1 MWVSPAWEPA
11 VSTYDNYASPVAPG
25 TWDVPA
31 ELAARRGEV
40 DAAMADGA
48 E

>member
-1 MWVSPAWEPA
+1 M
-11 VSTYDNYASPVAPG
+11 STYDNYATPVAPG

-31 ELAARRGEV
+31 ELAARRAGV